1 MLLVFNSLKGQ
12 EQTMDS
18 CSIELKALTDSCYNL
33 LEVNVEKSFDLAK
46 KSIELSRT
54 CNKPS
59 YEAFSLKLLASYY
72 MYETKYDSA
81 TLYYTQSLK
90 LYKSLN
96 DSGFAADVLGLM
108 AQVSFEQGALEQS
121 LKQVNKA
128 LEHVYYQDVSNYD
141 LAYGLVTPTVILSDL
156 DRPEALENLHKI
168 KRLYDNY
175 EYYDDAYDGYF
186 YLLTC
191 IYLAQ
196 EYHKRKD
203 WEKLGSYLDTI
214 QAKDSFY
221 LSLYIES
228 QYHFLRAVQ
237 FAKEGKPENQ
247 INNHLQ
253 LALSTYDS
261 ASADNLLPFQYA
273 YYYSDIAVESDTAQ
287 AIALLVDGLDKVDD
301 YWWSRLHLLEKLIDL
316 LDKTQQLDRAYKYTK
331 ELEQLR
337 ERIHYR
343 DIDIQAI
350 SLKLKKEA
358 FEREQIEKEKE
369 LLVDYK
375 IKQEENNHL
384 KNALIVVLAV
394 LVFLAIILIAY
405 ILRLNKER
413 KQILHS
419 KDKIISV
426 LGHDLRTP
434 LAQIHGIVNLTKSN
448 LVTKDELTQLFDNM
462 EVELDR
468 AQNKLENILQWSK
481 NQLNNSGA
489 QPKNINLNLAID
501 EAIGFN
507 EVAVKSKNLD
517 FQIKLEDNLEIYA
530 DPDQLQVILRNL
542 LSNAIKFSTN
552 NDTIRIRGFLNPD
565 KKYVNLEIKDNG
577 TGMTGNQLTEMN
589 NPKSVQSS
597 VGTNGEKGTGLGLL
611 LVKNYLKANKGK
623 LVVDSILGKGSVFT
637 ILLPKAKGKS

>member
-1 MLLVFNSLKGQ
+1 
-12 EQTMDS
+12 MDS
-18 CSIELKALTDSCYNL
+18 CSLELNTLTDSCYNL
-33 LEVNVEKSFDLAK
+33 LEVNVEKSFDLAQ
-46 KSIELSRT
+46 KSIEVSRT
-54 CNKPS
+54 CEKPS

-72 MYETKYDSA
+72 MYQTEYDSA
-81 TLYYTQSLK
+81 TKYYTQSLK

-121 LKQVNKA
+121 LKQANKA

-141 LAYGLVTPTVILSDL
+141 LAYGLVTPTTILADL
-156 DRPEALENLHKI
+156 DRPEALEGLHKI
-168 KRLYDNY
+168 KWLFDNY
-175 EYYDDAYDGYF
+175 EHYDDAYDGYF
-186 YLLTC
+186 YSLTC
-191 IYLAQ
+191 LYLAK
-196 EYHKRKD
+196 EYYKQQD

-237 FAKEGKPENQ
+237 FAKESKPKSE
-247 INNHLQ
+247 INEHIQ
-253 LALSTYDS
+253 QALSTYDS
-261 ASADNLLPFQYA
+261 ASVDSQLTFEYA
-273 YYYSDIAVESDTAQ
+273 YYYSDIAAETDTAK
-287 AIALLVDGLDKVDD
+287 AIALLEDGLNKTDD

-316 LDKTQQLDRAYKYTK
+316 LEKTQQLERAYVYAK

-337 ERIHYR
+337 EKIHYK
-343 DIDIQAI
+343 DVDVQAI
-350 SLKLKKEA
+350 SLRLKKEA
-358 FEREQIEKEKE
+358 FEKEQIEKEKE

-375 IKQEENNHL
+375 NKQEENNRL
-384 KNALIVVLAV
+384 KNALIAVLAL
-394 LVFLAIILIAY
+394 LVFLSLILIAY

-419 KDKIISV
+419 KDTIISV

-434 LAQIHGIVNLTKSN
+434 LAQIQGIVNLTKSD

-468 AQNKLENILQWSK
+468 AQQKLENILQWSK
-481 NQLNNSGA
+481 NQLNNSGV
-489 QPKNINLNLAID
+489 QPKNIDVSLAIN

-517 FQIKLEDNLEIYA
+517 FQVKLEPNLKVHA

-552 NDTIRIRGFLNPD
+552 NDVIRINGFINPD
-565 KKYVNLEIKDNG
+565 EKHVNIEIKDNG
-577 TGMTGNQLTEMN
+577 TGMTGNQLTQMN
-589 NPKSVQSS
+589 NPKAIKSS
-597 VGTNGEKGTGLGLL
+597 DGANGEKGSGLGLL
-611 LVKNYLKANKGK
+611 LVKNYLNFNKGQ
-623 LVVDSILGKGSVFT
+623 LIVDSLLGKGSVFT
-637 ILLPKAKGKS
+637 ILLPKAKD